1 MHPEKESGSRRRQLL
16 GFQIVRES
24 SGSFLADSLFS
35 DGTVGW
41 ICGSFV
47 FRCFS
52 CGVCADLLFVKCFE
66 CVGLVLES
74 VLVPALFGFLED
86 RCA

>member
-41 ICGSFV
+41 IRGSFV

-52 CGVCADLLFVKCFE
+52 CGVCADFCSLNVS
-66 CVGLVLES
+66 S
-74 VLVPALFGFLED
+74 VSVWFWKAF
-86 RCA
+86 